1 MKKISVWKVV
11 LLTIVTLGLYS
22 IYWAARNRDYIKQH
36 DKKAGYIPAWGW
48 LVVIP
53 AAGFVLLGS
62 IITLMII
69 ATFGALSAD
78 STLLIMNVLA
88 SAYTVLALAVGIWWV
103 AYFAKPMEKVT
114 HGSITRAWAVALYIF
129 TGPLLVAFYQFYINK
144 SSEEKAASHHEP
156 SSVFMFFAIGAMAL
170 SLISTVI
177 STADYIRSIPSLR
190 IELQQA
196 QESTKVLMN
205 AYREYALCDSELL
218 QAYPDG
224 KPTNP
229 EQQAAYTLLVERC
242 EGLNAEYQRAL
253 DAI

>member
-53 AAGFVLLGS
+53 AGGFALIGS
-62 IITLMII
+62 VIALMIL
-69 ATFGALSAD
+69 ATLSVLSAD
-78 STLLIMNVLA
+78 STLLALNILA
-88 SAYTVLALAVGIWWV
+88 VVYTVLALAIGIWWV
-103 AYFAKPMEKVT
+103 SFFAKPMERVT
-114 HGSITRAWAVALYIF
+114 HGGVTRAWAVALYIF

-144 SSEEKAASHHEP
+144 SAGEKAASHHEP

-196 QESTKVLMN
+196 QQSTKVLMD
-205 AYREYALCDSELL
+205 AYRAYAQCDAELFRS
-218 QAYPDG
+218 YPDG

-242 EGLNAEYQRAL
+242 EGLNAKYQRAL
-253 DAI
+253 DAV